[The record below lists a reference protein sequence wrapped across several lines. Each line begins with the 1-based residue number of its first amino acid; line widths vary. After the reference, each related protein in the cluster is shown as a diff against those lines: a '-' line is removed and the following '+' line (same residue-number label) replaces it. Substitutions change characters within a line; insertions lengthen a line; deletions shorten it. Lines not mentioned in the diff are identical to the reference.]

1 MLLLLHLLLVIN
13 TLAGRTTRS
22 LKSVFSISNGIAKK
36 IKKKIGKKKKKDN
49 KIVLLAIS
57 KLNSIEN
64 IIFKALPNNN
74 ISEEEFITII
84 NEAENCCNLRKV
96 LE

>member
-1 MLLLLHLLLVIN
+1 M
-13 TLAGRTTRS
+13 
-22 LKSVFSISNGIAKK
+22 LKSFKK
-36 IKKKIGKKKKKDN
+36 NFGKKKKKDI

-84 NEAENCCNLRKV
+84 NEAENYYNLRKV